1 MSRIGQYKHITV
13 EMSLNLE
20 GIAERL
26 VSANF
31 GVHNMLSAIVIA
43 WKRDIQNPRPGQ
55 SRPPGKIYDFDIVAK
70 IEKLL
75 ERGDF

>member
-1 MSRIGQYKHITV
+1 MNRIGQYKHITV
-13 EMSLNLE
+13 KMSLNLE

-26 VSANF
+26 VSTNY

-55 SRPPGKIYDFDIVAK
+55 GRPSGKIYDFDIVAK